1 LSSKILPTVPATRTE
16 TITHLFEA
24 FAAGDLDGALAL
36 TTEDIVLDRDNSK
49 GTFRGV
55 ARGKDE
61 VRAATAEFRDPI
73 GGMTWRPLQV
83 RSVGRDFAVVET
95 EVGIEGRSSGINV
108 VARGG
113 WLGRFEG
120 ELVAE
125 GVLHQ
130 SFADALLEARRRALA
145 SARLY
150 FVCEAQP
157 DGRDPSA
164 LLAAAIAGGV
174 DVIQL
179 REKAPRCAEEMI
191 AFAEPFARAAR
202 ERGALFFLNDE
213 PALVERCGAD
223 GVHVGQDDEPVAP
236 ARAAAG
242 PGALV
247 GLSTHSPGQFDAAL
261 GAEGLSQPDQ
271 ISAGPVWETPT
282 KAGRP
287 AAGIELIAHAAR
299 TAPAEA
305 PWFAIGGIDEGN
317 IAEVIAAGARRVVVV
332 RAIRDAGDP
341 EAAARALRA
350 ALDAP
355 AAI

>member
-1 LSSKILPTVPATRTE
+1 MPAARTE
-16 TITHLFEA
+16 TITRLFEA
-24 FAAGDLDGALAL
+24 FAAGDLDAALAL
-36 TTEDIVLDRDNSK
+36 TTEDIVLDRNNSK
-49 GTFRGV
+49 GTVRGV

-61 VRAATAEFRDPI
+61 VRAATVEFRDPI

-95 EVGIEGRSSGINV
+95 EVGIEGRASGINV
-108 VARGG
+108 VAHGG

-120 ELVAE
+120 GLLAE
-125 GVLHQ
+125 GILHQ
-130 SFADALLEARRRALA
+130 SFADALGDARRRALER
-145 SARLY
+145 SRLY

-157 DGRDPSA
+157 HGQDPSE
-164 LLAAAIAGGV
+164 LLAGAIAGGV
-174 DVIQL
+174 DLIQL

-202 ERGALFFLNDE
+202 EHGALFFLNDD
-213 PALVERCGAD
+213 PGLVERCGAD
-223 GVHVGQDDEPVAP
+223 GVHVGQDDEPVAA

-247 GLSTHSPGQFDAAL
+247 GLSTHSPAQFDAAL
-261 GAEGLSQPDQ
+261 AAEGLSHPDQ

-287 AAGIELIAHAAR
+287 AAGIGLIAHAAR

-317 IAEVIAAGARRVVVV
+317 VAEVVAAGARRVVVV
-332 RAIRDAGDP
+332 RAIRDADDP
-341 EAAARALRA
+341 EAAARDLRSALES
-350 ALDAP
+350 P
-355 AAI
+355 AAV